1 MAESNAALHGTFE
14 EEALKSHQRAI
25 LLAFF
30 RICSLAFL
38 FSSFLA
44 SITLLETKF
53 IRSAILDFLDCTLTT
68 SISTKAQPHR
78 KGSWLVIEKKW
89 RDAELTKGKTEK
101 LYKFSKTFLLS
112 RRLKIGVSAL
122 KLKIYSKE

>member
-1 MAESNAALHGTFE
+1 MESKAALHGTFE
-14 EEALKSHQRAI
+14 EEVLKSHQRAI

-78 KGSWLVIEKKW
+78 KGSWLVIEKKKNGGMQ
-89 RDAELTKGKTEK
+89 RSPRARQRNCTN
-101 LYKFSKTFLLS
+101 SQ
-112 RRLKIGVSAL
+112 RRFFCHGG
-122 KLKIYSKE
+122 